1 MTKEEKTAI
10 MTEFALKEGDVGSP
24 QVQAALLT
32 ARIKELT
39 SHMQEHKTD
48 YASRRGLLKM
58 VTRRRSLLKY
68 VNSKSRITYIELIK
82 KLGLKR

>member
-1 MTKEEKTAI
+1 MTTEEKTAI
-10 MTEFALKEGDVGSP
+10 MKEFAMKEGDVGSP
-24 QVQAALLT
+24 QVQVAILT

-68 VNSKSRITYIELIK
+68 INSKSRISYVEIIK